1 MKINQEAKFGHFKC
15 QGSVYLTLLL
25 LFFLFEGKIE
35 QNIQGTTSCEQ
46 YFK

>member
-1 MKINQEAKFGHFKC
+1 MPRL
-15 QGSVYLTLLL
+15 S
-25 LFFLFEGKIE
+25 LFDVIIIIFLFEGKIE